1 MRTAWRTLRTAF
13 WLGWQ
18 VESNWTDPLLFALYQ
33 VVRPLGGLLI
43 LLFMVRAAA
52 GPAAGPALGFLVV
65 GTAFWPAVVAGM
77 QGMAWAVVGDREHW
91 RTLRYVYTAPVSFRA
106 YLVGRALALV
116 ASASAAVA
124 VTLLFGWAVLG
135 VPLRLELGELPY
147 FLCAWATGVTGVLA
161 LGLATAAGVLCVS
174 GEAWRMPEAVGAA
187 LYLVSG
193 ALFPVT
199 VLPEPLRQVA
209 SALPVSWWLEAL
221 RRVWLPENSPQSFPW
236 ASDLQVLAT
245 LAVLV
250 AAFAACGLLAFG
262 LSERRARQLGIL
274 DRETGF

>member
-1 MRTAWRTLRTAF
+1 MRSAWRTLRIAF

-18 VESNWTDPLLFALYQ
+18 VESNWTDPLLFCLYQ

-43 LLFMVRAAA
+43 LLFMVRVAT
-52 GPAAGPALGFLVV
+52 GPSTDPAFGFLLV
-65 GTAFWPAVVAGM
+65 GTVFWPVVVAGV

-116 ASASAAVA
+116 ASSSAAVL

-135 VPLRLELGELPY
+135 VPLALELHEVPY
-147 FLCAWATGVTGVLA
+147 FLVAWATGIAGVLA
-161 LGLATAAGVLCVS
+161 LGLLVAAGVLHVS
-174 GEAWRMPEAVGAA
+174 GDAWRMPEAVGAA

-199 VLPEPLRQVA
+199 VLPEPLRKIA

-221 RRVWLPENSPQSFPW
+221 RRVWLPADFPRSFPW
-236 ASDLQVLAT
+236 ASDLQVL
-245 LAVLV
+245 LILV
-250 AAFAACGLLAFG
+250 VFVVALTACGLFAFG
-262 LSERRARQLGIL
+262 FGEQRARHLGIL

>member
-1 MRTAWRTLRTAF
+1 
-13 WLGWQ
+13 
-18 VESNWTDPLLFALYQ
+18 
-33 VVRPLGGLLI
+33 
-43 LLFMVRAAA
+43 
-52 GPAAGPALGFLVV
+52 
-65 GTAFWPAVVAGM
+65 M

-116 ASASAAVA
+116 ASSSAAVV

-135 VPLRLELGELPY
+135 VPLRLEPREIPY
-147 FLCAWATGVTGVLA
+147 FLCAWAAGVTGVLA

-174 GEAWRMPEAVGAA
+174 GDAWRMPEAVGAA

-193 ALFPVT
+193 ALFPVP

-221 RRVWLPENSPQSFPW
+221 RRVWLPANTPRSFPW
-236 ASDLQVLAT
+236 ASDFQVLGTVVLLA
-245 LAVLV
+245 AVL
-250 AAFAACGLLAFG
+250 AACALLAFG

-274 DRETGF
+274 DRETGY